1 MTSESVYVIIIL
13 VRGNEMELDVEQME
27 KLPTPIKLEVEE
39 HDCFEHAV
47 PYEFY
52 ADGRRYH
59 GYDCGLC
66 GELLQ
71 TG

>member
-13 VRGNEMELDVEQME
+13 VRGNEME
-27 KLPTPIKLEVEE
+27 KEVEE
-39 HDCFEHAV
+39 SEEHVVFKDCYDHAV

-52 ADGRRYH
+52 ADGRRFH
-59 GYDCGLC
+59 GWECGKC

>member
-1 MTSESVYVIIIL
+1 
-13 VRGNEMELDVEQME
+13 MELDVEQLE
-27 KLPTPIKLEVEE
+27 KLPTPIKLKVEE
-39 HDCFEHAV
+39 HDCFEHAI